1 MEAQYDVVIIGAGIA
16 GLSAALYTA
25 RQRLKTLVI
34 SKDLGGQLNMT
45 TLIENYPAIPKIS
58 GPELAK
64 RVEQQARAFGAEI
77 IFDEVKS
84 VEKIGDIFV
93 VRTEGGD
100 EYKSLAVILAFGKT
114 PKELGVSGEAKFK
127 NRGVSYCAI
136 CDAPF
141 FKGQDIA
148 LVSWGDLAREPATIL
163 SSVANKFYWIYPSE
177 KPIHD
182 DEFLEQ
188 VLKVGK
194 AVLVPNS
201 EVVEIRG
208 DTKVRSILVRNKKGG
223 ELQELPVSAVFI
235 EVGYVTKSDFVKHLV
250 ELNERGEIRAD
261 WEGRTKTPGVFAAGD
276 IVAYPYK
283 QAVIS
288 AAMGVAAALS
298 ATAHVMK
305 IKGKPVHALVDWR
318 AEKR

>member
-1 MEAQYDVVIIGAGIA
+1 MEAQYDVIIVGAGIA

-34 SKDLGGQLNMT
+34 GRDLGGQLNMT
-45 TLIENYPAIPKIS
+45 TLIENYPAVPKVS

-64 RVEQQARAFGAEI
+64 RVERQARTFGAEI

-93 VRTEGGD
+93 LKTEGGD
-100 EYKSLAVILAFGKT
+100 EYRAIAVILAFGKT
-114 PKELGVSGEAKFK
+114 PKELGVPGEAKFK
-127 NRGVSYCAI
+127 NRGVSYCTI

-148 LVSWGDLAREPATIL
+148 LVSWGDLAREPVTIL

-182 DEFLEQ
+182 DEFLQ
-188 VLKVGK
+188 QASGR
-194 AVLVPNS
+194 AVLIPNS

-208 DTKVRSILVRNKKGG
+208 DTKVASILVRDRKSG
-223 ELQELPVSAVFI
+223 ELRELLASAVFI

-250 ELNERGEIRAD
+250 ELNERGEIKAD

>member
-1 MEAQYDVVIIGAGIA
+1 MEAQYDVIIVGAGIA

-34 SKDLGGQLNMT
+34 GRDLGGQLNMT
-45 TLIENYPAIPKIS
+45 TLIENYPAVPKVS

-64 RVEQQARAFGAEI
+64 RVERQARTFGAEI

-93 VRTEGGD
+93 LKTEGGD
-100 EYKSLAVILAFGKT
+100 EYRAIAVILAFGKT
-114 PKELGVSGEAKFK
+114 PKELGVPGEAKFK
-127 NRGVSYCAI
+127 NRGVSYCTI

-148 LVSWGDLAREPATIL
+148 LVSWGDLAREPVTIL

-182 DEFLEQ
+182 DEFLQ
-188 VLKVGK
+188 QASGR
-194 AVLVPNS
+194 AVLIPNS

-208 DTKVRSILVRNKKGG
+208 DTKVASILVRDRKSG
-223 ELQELPVSAVFI
+223 ELRELLASAVFI

-250 ELNERGEIRAD
+250 ELNERGEIKAD

-305 IKGKPVHALVDWR
+305 IKGKLVHALVDWR